1 MCLAVYIVCVALTAS
16 VVSDG
21 IAEDGCL
28 SDGVFYPLGADISIG
43 DLQWLV

>member
-21 IAEDGCL
+21 IAL
-28 SDGVFYPLGADISIG
+28 PMPVRMVA
-43 DLQWLV
+43 